1 MCYWSARALRAG
13 GRAEVNRISFGHPD
27 VFVNLIDTNA
37 DLNQFKKEQ
46 SKLGSI
52 VNPSTDPN
60 VIFLRKEGGR
70 DGGRNQMTF
79 ETQLEDFEIKSIHR
93 NEIGEL
99 RFHQ

>member
-1 MCYWSARALRAG
+1 
-13 GRAEVNRISFGHPD
+13 
-27 VFVNLIDTNA
+27 
-37 DLNQFKKEQ
+37 
-46 SKLGSI
+46 

-60 VIFLRKEGGR
+60 VIFLRREGGR